1 MLKQVVFLTADMTA
15 QQIAEAFQQ
24 FSRWRVAHLANHTF
38 KRTMVGDQFREDR
51 HFAQFSLDQG
61 KQKLL
66 LDGEMI
72 DQLDFVAVDSFG
84 REPPDRDCG
93 VVGTQGALSQNAQRE
108 AVVVLLGKW
117 NKRGIAEHAFILR
130 QFGTGA
136 RESLY
141 FISMP
146 FCVKCGAQL
155 GGQANFCA
163 SCGNAAAGSAVP
175 APVVEP
181 LEYAIQGD
189 NLQVARV
196 YLKPG
201 QEVYA
206 EAGKMVYKTANVAW
220 ETRMSGE
227 SLGEKLMGALRRTI
241 TGESLFLTYFRS
253 DGAGEVGFA
262 GSYPGK
268 IQLFDL
274 AAGES
279 IMAQR
284 DAFLFAQTS
293 VQFNVAFVKRLG
305 AGFFGGEGFILEKLI
320 GPGAVFI
327 HAGGDFVEFQLNEG
341 EVMHVDAGNI
351 VAFDESVDYDIE
363 FVGGIKSAI
372 FGGEGLFL
380 ARMTGP
386 GRLIVQSM
394 TINKLRRELAPGKTS
409 ADEHSPLSAITDVF
423 TSED

>member
-1 MLKQVVFLTADMTA
+1 
-15 QQIAEAFQQ
+15 
-24 FSRWRVAHLANHTF
+24 
-38 KRTMVGDQFREDR
+38 
-51 HFAQFSLDQG
+51 
-61 KQKLL
+61 
-66 LDGEMI
+66 
-72 DQLDFVAVDSFG
+72 
-84 REPPDRDCG
+84 
-93 VVGTQGALSQNAQRE
+93 
-108 AVVVLLGKW
+108 
-117 NKRGIAEHAFILR
+117 
-130 QFGTGA
+130 
-136 RESLY
+136 
-141 FISMP
+141 MP

-155 GGQANFCA
+155 GDQANFCA
-163 SCGNAAAGSAVP
+163 SCGNPVAGGAP
-175 APVVEP
+175 AAPVVEP

-220 ETRMSGE
+220 ETRMSGVT
-227 SLGEKLMGALRRTI
+227 LGEKLMGALRRTI

-284 DAFLFAQTS
+284 DAFLFAQIS

-305 AGFFGGEGFILEKLI
+305 AGFFGGEGFILEKLT

-409 ADEHSPLSAITDVF
+409 ADEHNPLSAITDVF